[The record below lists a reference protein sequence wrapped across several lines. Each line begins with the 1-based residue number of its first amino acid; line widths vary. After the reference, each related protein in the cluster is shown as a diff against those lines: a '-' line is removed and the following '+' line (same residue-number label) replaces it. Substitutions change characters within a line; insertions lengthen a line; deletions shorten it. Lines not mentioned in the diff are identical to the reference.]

1 MSPVVSALS
10 ARTRR
15 NPGAPLVTFIDQG
28 SGERTELSATSLAN
42 AAAKIANA
50 LRDEYELEPGSRIA
64 LLLPV
69 HWQLA
74 AWLAGAWTAGMVVT
88 TDSTADVDLVVTTA
102 QAAAG
107 LGRAAALVSLHP
119 FGLPLVGA
127 TPAGT
132 HDVTLAVR
140 QQPDAYLFDTPPGSA
155 PALLIDAVE
164 VSGQDVWDAAAGLAR
179 TWGLH
184 ASGRLLV
191 TSEDLGRAELLAAL
205 AVPLAADAAV
215 VLAPGATELD
225 SLRKSEGVT
234 ATCGARP

>member
-1 MSPVVSALS
+1 MVTYVSVS
-10 ARTRR
+10 
-15 NPGAPLVTFIDQG
+15 
-28 SGERTELSATSLAN
+28 SSERTELSAASLAN

-50 LRDEYELEPGSRIA
+50 LRDAYDLEPGSRVA
-64 LLLPV
+64 LLLPL
-69 HWQLA
+69 HWQLT

-88 TDSTADVDLVVTTA
+88 TDPAQDVDLVVTTA
-102 QAAAG
+102 EQMPG
-107 LGRAAALVSLHP
+107 LGRDAAIVSLHP
-119 FGLPLVGA
+119 FGLPLAAPLPDGA
-127 TPAGT
+127 
-132 HDVTLAVR
+132 HDVTLSVR
-140 QQPDAYLFDTPPGSA
+140 QQPDAYLFDTPPASA

-164 VSGQDVWDAAAGLAR
+164 ISGQDVWDAAAGLAR

-191 TSEDLGRAELLAAL
+191 TSDDLGRAELLAAL

-234 ATCGARP
+234 ATCEARP